1 MARSWV
7 GTVETLADA
16 VAARRPLWALCKW
29 CGHAV
34 RFDPR
39 HLASLLD
46 GATPLGDLQRK
57 LSCRR
62 CGHRR
67 AAVVVDDRESSARD

>member
-1 MARSWV
+1 MTRSWV

-39 HLASLLD
+39 HLASLVD
-46 GATPLGDLQRK
+46 GATSLEDLERK

-62 CGHRR
+62 CGQRR
-67 AAVVVDDRESSARD
+67 AAVVVGDRELSARD